1 MRPRTTRSPFGR
13 SGFSLVEVLV
23 ASAIFSLVLAGT
35 TLVVMTSSSTA
46 TDSSARNRVRDLARR
61 AADRV
66 ADELVNA
73 GAATLFPDPEPDGT
87 DNVVFATV
95 TGVAAGVVGW
105 SNPTRIAF
113 EYDPGEVDDGVDN
126 DGDGLVDEG
135 RIVLTRNDGMAGQ
148 LRIVLCRDVRELLE
162 GEDPNLAD
170 DNGNG
175 LDDES
180 GFWVQRAGEL
190 VIVRVTV
197 EKAGPEGVLIT
208 GTSEASIR
216 VLN

>member
-1 MRPRTTRSPFGR
+1 MRKRTNRSSAR
-13 SGFSLVEVLV
+13 AGFSMVEVLV
-23 ASAIFSLVLAGT
+23 ASGVFSLVLAGT
-35 TLVVMTSSSTA
+35 TLVVMTSSNTA
-46 TDSSARNRVRDLARR
+46 TDSSARNRVLDLARR

-87 DNVVFATV
+87 DVLVFASVIGIT
-95 TGVAAGVVGW
+95 AGAPDWGT
-105 SNPTRIAF
+105 PTRIAF
-113 EYDPGEVDDGVDN
+113 EYDPGELDDGLDN

-135 RIVLTRNDGMAGQ
+135 RIVMTRNEGLPGAQ
-148 LRIVLCRDVRELLE
+148 RVVLCRDVRELLE
-162 GEDPNLAD
+162 GEIPNLAD

-197 EKAGPEGVLIT
+197 EKTGPEGVPIT
-208 GTSEASIR
+208 GTAEASVR

>member
-1 MRPRTTRSPFGR
+1 
-13 SGFSLVEVLV
+13 LVEVLV
-23 ASAIFSLVLAGT
+23 SSAIFSMVLAGT
-35 TLVVMTSSSTA
+35 TLVVMTSSDTA
-46 TDSSARNRVRDLARR
+46 TDSSARNRVNDLARR

-87 DNVVFATV
+87 DDLVFAAVIGIT
-95 TGVAAGVVGW
+95 AGAPNWGT
-105 SNPTRIAF
+105 PTRIAF
-113 EYDPGEVDDGVDN
+113 EYDPGEVDDGLDN

-135 RIVLTRNDGMAGQ
+135 RIVMTRNDGMAGAQ
-148 LRIVLCRDVRELLE
+148 RVVLCRDVRELLE
-162 GEDPNLAD
+162 GELPNLAD

-175 LDDES
+175 LADES

-197 EKAGPEGVLIT
+197 EKTGPEGVRII
-208 GTSEASIR
+208 GTSESSIR